1 MIRAFG
7 EGRQK
12 AKSKTSEKLPSLI
25 STLMEEEK
33 VIKEKYEM
41 FTLPENVSTE
51 KNLAENV
58 SSVKCEEME
67 TAVEMEDVGNLETKD
82 SVQVDEGVSKENSE
96 TETNSPQKDPVQV
109 GEEVLK
115 ENSESPKKDSEM
127 ETKIQELRLLL
138 LQAGDEGRIKNF
150 DKFVLNQKNC

>member
-1 MIRAFG
+1 MTFYSQASEEDVEMIRRFG
-7 EGRQK
+7 GGRQK

-33 VIKEKYEM
+33 VIKEM
-41 FTLPENVSTE
+41 LNLPENLSIG
-51 KNLAENV
+51 NFSNENV
-58 SSVKCEEME
+58 SSVKCEEIE
-67 TAVEMEDVGNLETKD
+67 TAVEMEDV
-82 SVQVDEGVSKENSE
+82 GVSKENSE

-127 ETKIQELRLLL
+127 ETKIQELHSLL
-138 LQAGDEGRIKNF
+138 LQAGDKERIENF
-150 DKFVLNQKNC
+150 EKFVLNQQSC